1 MMLTQYKEC
10 LKIGKNGCSH
20 LKKKSQELKIQI
32 GYIVFVSVQENPTP
46 SWWGDPDINESSY
59 LSLIKPALNFLPSA

>member
-1 MMLTQYKEC
+1 MTLIQDKEH
-10 LKIGKNGCSH
+10 LKFGETNAPI
-20 LKKKSQELKIQI
+20 KKKSQELNFRLD
-32 GYIVFVSVQENPTP
+32 IVFVSLQESPTP